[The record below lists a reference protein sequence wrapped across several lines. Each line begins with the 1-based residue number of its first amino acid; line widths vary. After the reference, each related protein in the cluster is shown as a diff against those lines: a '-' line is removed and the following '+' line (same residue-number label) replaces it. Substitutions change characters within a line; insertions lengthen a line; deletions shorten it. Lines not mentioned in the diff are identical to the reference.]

1 MNTKFLLKK
10 FTLSLFLLI
19 GLFAISTTGVFAQN
33 ERGGGGDKPS
43 AEMMKQAKVSMEQA
57 RATALK
63 KVPGEVI
70 EGELEMED
78 GKLVYSFDIK
88 TAAGKKMEVW
98 IDAKNGK
105 VLRAS
110 EDTEDDDDDM
120 AMSGNMK
127 MDDDDEDE
135 SPEAKR
141 ANIAKYSK
149 EAKITLEQAKAI
161 ALKRVPGEITDAD
174 LEKERGRLQYAFDIK
189 SADGKVYDVE
199 VDAKTGKIIKAVLDT
214 EDDDDDN

>member
-1 MNTKFLLKK
+1 MNKNLFKK
-10 FTLSLFLLI
+10 LTLSAFLLI
-19 GLFAISTTGVFAQN
+19 GLLAISATGVFAQN
-33 ERGGGGDKPS
+33 ERDDDNDKPT
-43 AEMMKQAKVSMEQA
+43 AEMVKQAKITMEQA
-57 RATALK
+57 KATALQ
-63 KVPGEVI
+63 KVPGEI
-70 EGELEMED
+70 IQGELEMEE

-88 TAAGKKMEVW
+88 VADGKIMEVW
-98 IDAKNGK
+98 IDAKDGK

-110 EDTEDDDDDM
+110 EDTEDDDDDN
-120 AMSGNMK
+120 AMGGNSK

-149 EAKITLEQAKAI
+149 DAKITMEQAKAI
-161 ALKRVPGEITDAD
+161 ALKRIPGVITDED

-199 VDAKTGKIIKAVLDT
+199 IDAKTGKILKAVLDT

>member
-1 MNTKFLLKK
+1 MNKNLFKK
-10 FTLSLFLLI
+10 LTMSAILLI
-19 GLFAISTTGVFAQN
+19 GLLAISDTGVFAQN
-33 ERGGGGDKPS
+33 ERDDDDKPT
-43 AEMMKQAKVSMEQA
+43 AEMVKQAKITMEQA
-57 RATALK
+57 KATALQ
-63 KVPGEVI
+63 KVPGEII
-70 EGELEMED
+70 EGELEMEK

-88 TAAGKKMEVW
+88 AADGKIMEVW

-105 VLRAS
+105 ILRAS
-110 EDTEDDDDDM
+110 EDTEDDDDHAD
-120 AMSGNMK
+120 GNNAK

-149 EAKITLEQAKAI
+149 EAKITMEQAKAI
-161 ALKRVPGEITDAD
+161 ALKRVPGVITDED

-189 SADGKVYDVE
+189 SADGKVFDVE